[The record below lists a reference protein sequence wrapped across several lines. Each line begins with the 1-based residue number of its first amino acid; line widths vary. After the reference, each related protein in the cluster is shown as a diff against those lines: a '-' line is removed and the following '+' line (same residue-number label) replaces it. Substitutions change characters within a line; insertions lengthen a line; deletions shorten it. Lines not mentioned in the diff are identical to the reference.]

1 MENYF
6 ATDKFDSKSFKEAQ
20 FASYGG
26 VGASGEVE
34 DGAIARAVGVG
45 GICPKVVSNACEQA

>member
-26 VGASGEVE
+26 ICTSDKVIYAS
-34 DGAIARAVGVG
+34 IARAVGVG